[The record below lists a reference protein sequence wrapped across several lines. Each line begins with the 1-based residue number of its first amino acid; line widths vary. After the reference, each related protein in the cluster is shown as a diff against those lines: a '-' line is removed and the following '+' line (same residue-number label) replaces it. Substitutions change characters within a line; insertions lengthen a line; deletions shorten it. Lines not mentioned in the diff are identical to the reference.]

1 MFARDGGRN
10 SSKKRQKQIERGAL
24 MVRITF
30 QEENSI
36 KFLIAYFHLR
46 FSIT

>member
-1 MFARDGGRN
+1 MGEGIPIKRDRN
-10 SSKKRQKQIERGAL
+10 RWQRGAL
-24 MVRITF
+24 MVRIIVKK
-30 QEENSI
+30 ENSK